1 MSVAPVITID
11 GPSGSG
17 KGTIAQLLA
26 SQLGWHYLDSGALYR
41 TAAWWVLHQKVDIS
55 DEASL
60 SNALDQLKIYF
71 KPQAGG
77 VKVYCD
83 TFEVTTMIRDES
95 VGVMASKISSISLVR
110 KALLNLQ
117 LGFRQDPG
125 LVTDGRDMGTVVFRD
140 AVCKFFLKASTKER
154 ASRRYLQLQQR
165 GINGNL
171 AQIEADLIS
180 RDARDRDRSISPTKP
195 ADDAITIDTSGM
207 PVDAVMVEVNKA
219 LQQRFD

>member
-41 TAAWWVLHQKVDIS
+41 TAAWWVLHQNIDIS

-60 SNALDQLKIYF
+60 SKTLDQLKIDF
-71 KPQAGG
+71 KSQAGE
-77 VKVYCD
+77 VEVYCD
-83 TFEVTTMIRDES
+83 TFEVTTMIRDEA

-117 LGFRQDPG
+117 LRFRQNPG
-125 LVTDGRDMGTVVFRD
+125 LVTDGRDMGTVVFTD

-195 ADDAITIDTSGM
+195 ADDAITIDTSNIS
-207 PVDAVMVEVNKA
+207 VDAVMVAVNKA
-219 LQQRFD
+219 LQQRLD